1 MGAYLW
7 VGACPGYYYGS
18 IISLPPLSHS
28 RSLPLPL
35 SPALSLCLSPFPSL
49 SFPLSFSVSFACTHT
64 QIPIRKKE
72 TTTSMLPISR
82 RGHHFPTEPSTMIVN
97 TSYEIQCELH
107 ILTTFVI
114 PDILLLLSFAYG
126 LYIFRWKQTE
136 QLSTL
141 TETVGHPFTL
151 SSSLVPRPLPRYQCY
166 IQMHLQC
173 LLPNPLLYCA

>member
-1 MGAYLW
+1 MGAYPG
-7 VGACPGYYYGS
+7 VGTCPRHYSS
-18 IISLPPLSHS
+18 IISHPPLSLS
-28 RSLPLPL
+28 L
-35 SPALSLCLSPFPSL
+35 SPSLSLLLCLSFSPCPSL
-49 SFPLSFSVSFACTHT
+49 SFPLSSFVSLACTHT

-72 TTTSMLPISR
+72 TTTSMLPIGH
-82 RGHHFPTEPSTMIVN
+82 RGHHFPTEPSTIIYN

-141 TETVGHPFTL
+141 TETVGHPFILCQACT
-151 SSSLVPRPLPRYQCY
+151 
-166 IQMHLQC
+166 
-173 LLPNPLLYCA
+173 